1 MIKISFKVEC
11 LYLLWQEEGDNV
23 HDWIVKIF
31 SLRSF
36 LYLLF
41 WYLVSKSNAR
51 WDLIMYCVTLCPVES
66 AQTSVILLD
75 PHYNSVR
82 WKWGWLFG
90 FSRQVGGRGPA
101 GAQLPNGRARKRTWV
116 FRFSFRLFPL
126 DFTVF
131 SIPVKYTQ
139 VKKKKKI
146 IYRVDLS
153 KTVILNLFGAV
164 SSFVHGLL
172 WNWLKSFGSFSKKK
186 HKHVPSLHFSATRDS
201 NRADS
206 DLGPKR
212 TRFLLWKS
220 RPFWRFL
227 MMPEGSIFKVC
238 QKRWLSTVRSV
249 RGHSAL
255 PHLWSLLY
263 ITLILMCNVVLSSD
277 SRRFRPHRPAPHPQK
292 ACACPGLC
300 GEFGELSW

>member
-1 MIKISFKVEC
+1 MHRHLSFCWILITTLWGKSEDD
-11 LYLLWQEEGDNV
+11 YLA
-23 HDWIVKIF
+23 
-31 SLRSF
+31 F
-36 LYLLF
+36 L
-41 WYLVSKSNAR
+41 AR
-51 WDLIMYCVTLCPVES
+51 WEGGGPLGPSYLMAEPERGLES
-66 AQTSVILLD
+66 FASPSDSFHSILRCF
-75 PHYNSVR
+75 PS
-82 WKWGWLFG
+82 WL
-90 FSRQVGGRGPA
+90 SI
-101 GAQLPNGRARKRTWV
+101 L
-116 FRFSFRLFPL
+116 RL
-126 DFTVF
+126 
-131 SIPVKYTQ
+131 
-139 VKKKKKI
+139 KKKKI